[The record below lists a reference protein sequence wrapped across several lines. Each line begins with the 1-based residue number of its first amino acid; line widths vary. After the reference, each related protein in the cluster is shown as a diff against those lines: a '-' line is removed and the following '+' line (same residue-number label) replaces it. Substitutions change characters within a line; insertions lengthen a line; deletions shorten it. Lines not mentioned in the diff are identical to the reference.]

1 MLQIK
6 SNHKMSEIEKEE
18 LENSDDDK
26 EEKEV
31 KKIKSYT
38 DIMKMKLDKYVRVH
52 SASYIVHRTVI

>member
-38 DIMKMKLDKYVRVH
+38 DIMKMKLDKYVTC
-52 SASYIVHRTVI
+52 AQCQF

>member
-1 MLQIK
+1 
-6 SNHKMSEIEKEE
+6 MSEIEKEE

-38 DIMKMKLDKYVRVH
+38 DIMKMKLDKYVMC
-52 SASYIVHRTVI
+52 AQCQF

>member
-1 MLQIK
+1 MFKLQIK
-6 SNHKMSEIEKEE
+6 IDHKMSEIEKEE

-38 DIMKMKLDKYVRVH
+38 DIMKMKLDKYV
-52 SASYIVHRTVI
+52 SCAQCQF

>member
-1 MLQIK
+1 MFQIK
-6 SNHKMSEIEKEE
+6 SDQKMSEIEKEE

-38 DIMKMKLDKYVRVH
+38 DIMKMKLDK
-52 SASYIVHRTVI
+52 